1 MSISDPPVRRRRSPE
16 VARAEA
22 LSSARKLLLA
32 GGPAA
37 VTLKAVAADA
47 GMGHANLLHHF
58 GSAEGLQTALMTAM
72 VDDLAA
78 TLNAASV
85 ELQAGRADLD
95 DLVRITFDAFANGGA
110 GQLSAWLSV
119 TRQHGHLEAVGRSLA
134 QITEG
139 LTEPLDAIA
148 PGRRSEVSTAILF
161 VALLAMSDA
170 VMGRN
175 LKAMLGQDPDAV
187 RRLAARL
194 LPALLE
200 GSGELR

>member
-1 MSISDPPVRRRRSPE
+1 MSITPTTRRRRSPE

-22 LSSARKLLLA
+22 LASARALLLK
-32 GGPAA
+32 GGPSA
-37 VTLKAVAADA
+37 VTLKAVGADA
-47 GMGHANLLHHF
+47 GMSHANLIHHF
-58 GSAEGLQTALMTAM
+58 GSAEGLQTALMSSM
-72 VDDLAA
+72 VEDLAR
-78 TLNAASV
+78 TLTDASV

-95 DLVRITFDAFANGGA
+95 DLVDITFDAFSKGGA
-110 GQLSAWLSV
+110 GELSAWLAV

-134 QITEG
+134 QITAG

-148 PGRRSEVSTAILF
+148 PGRKAEVSTAIMF
-161 VALLAMSDA
+161 VALLAMGDA

-175 LKAMLGQDPDAV
+175 LKAMLGHDPDAV

-200 GSGELR
+200 GEG